1 MGMGKGPVGPD
12 FTNIGVVPVM
22 VTTPFKSTGVS
33 EESESLPSGPTYR
46 QVDCSRGPT
55 HAGPPGQGHP
65 QHSFCGRPWV
75 ELKKKLTCHGSSSTQ
90 VASAAAIVHAVQ
102 QTEHIQ
108 LHCLQ
113 TPQTSRPP
121 PSRHSGRGGPPDPRR
136 AAAPRHAARA
146 SQRQSSPVRPPTPPG
161 SAPAARHPAVATRGT
176 RPRLVPR
183 VALSGRGPSLGP
195 LWAIPQPLPPGPPP
209 PFHSP
214 FPRPQGP
221 LPTPQEDRLSSEE
234 RRPPPP
240 QRRRRIRQRI
250 PPPGTVTGPPF
261 PGV

>member
-75 ELKKKLTCHGSSSTQ
+75 ELKQHGNVSRFQFNTSCQCGSNSARRAANHAHSIALSADSADQ
-90 VASAAAIVHAVQ
+90 RAAAE
-102 QTEHIQ
+102 QTFGAGGAAGSAPRCRAAPRRACEP
-108 LHCLQ
+108 
-113 TPQTSRPP
+113 TPELPRPP
-121 PSRHSGRGGPPDPRR
+121 PNP
-136 AAAPRHAARA
+136 
-146 SQRQSSPVRPPTPPG
+146 
-161 SAPAARHPAVATRGT
+161 
-176 RPRLVPR
+176 PRLRAGRAPPSGGDPPQTR
-183 VALSGRGPSLGP
+183 AQSRPLWERALSGPSLGNSTAP
-195 LWAIPQPLPPGPPP
+195 TPGPPP